1 MPFFYKFSKSEGGG
15 LLEECP
21 IPIYPYTYTHSL
33 LLHKL
38 FYNKNLCKMLKGKLH
53 LDLHSAKRI
62 RTSLRYAALLRSL
75 ESMIW
80 IIFLLGYFDIC
91 GIYLSISKY
100 TFDSKMKFDTSWIDI
115 RYMHAKI
122 MTNFVYLRAI
132 RYIWNLN
139 KTIW

>member
-1 MPFFYKFSKSEGGG
+1 MFLEKMPFFLQILKKWGGVLRG
-15 LLEECP
+15 MPHSYLSL
-21 IPIYPYTYTHSL
+21 YTHSL

-38 FYNKNLCKMLKGKLH
+38 FYTKNLCKMLKGKLH

-91 GIYLSISKY
+91 GIYLNISKY
-100 TFDSKMKFDTSWIDI
+100 TFDSKMKFDTSWID
-115 RYMHAKI
+115 
-122 MTNFVYLRAI
+122 N
-132 RYIWNLN
+132 
-139 KTIW
+139 